1 MDDETPK
8 GKVKAATNNEPWGPT
23 GTQMAEI
30 ADMTFGMD
38 VREIMATLRER
49 LQEKGSSWRYCYKAL
64 NIIEY
69 LVANGSERCI
79 GEAREMLYDIRALER
94 FQYVD
99 REGKDQGVNIRERS
113 KKIVELLND
122 NDRVYAERDK
132 ARANKNKFRG
142 VEGGGGGGGGERAPP
157 PRGGA
162 LVSSG
167 LDGILRAMERLEAK

>member
-1 MDDETPK
+1 MPVCSTCYFPPV
-8 GKVKAATNNEPWGPT
+8 GVAQPT
-23 GTQMAEI
+23 ESLSLADVGRLLCQAEI
-30 ADMTFGMD
+30 ADMTFGQD
-38 VREIMATLRER
+38 VREITAALRER
-49 LQEKGSSWRYCYKAL
+49 LQSKGSNWRYCYKAL

-79 GEAREMLYDIRALER
+79 GEARDMLYDIRALER

-122 NDRVYAERDK
+122 NDRIYAERDK

-142 VEGGGGGGGGERAPP
+142 VEGGGGG
-157 PRGGA
+157 
-162 LVSSG
+162 S
-167 LDGILRAMERLEAK
+167 